1 MWCAHLYKEVV
12 IKVEILQ
19 DWYLEDD
26 GGTKKP
32 GTLCVPG
39 LSFLLSY
46 TFPQIDPRQN
56 ILYRLVGYR
65 LHLVP
70 HTLCHQGSHN
80 IFVLRY
86 QIRLFSFRL
95 YCAYNGIIDINIH
108 LYSYSSK
115 AAENECF
122 RRILRCHAGRYF
134 QDVRGKM
141 ANSRISTLKNRTAC
155 N

>member
-86 QIRLFSFRL
+86 QIRLFSFRRKGSHHGRGPIL
-95 YCAYNGIIDINIH
+95 RIVGYLQKNIH
-108 LYSYSSK
+108 RIHHHHHVSLLPESLLYLY
-115 AAENECF
+115 N
-122 RRILRCHAGRYF
+122 
-134 QDVRGKM
+134 
-141 ANSRISTLKNRTAC
+141 
-155 N
+155 